1 MLLKFEKKKQKT
13 KKKTLS
19 LQGVVHQQEEIRAS
33 KSVMVTSYDVILNQK
48 KDQENQYQ
56 KELSRK
62 LPF

>member
-1 MLLKFEKKKQKT
+1 MLLKFEKKNQTT

-19 LQGVVHQQEEIRAS
+19 LQGVVHQQEEIRTS